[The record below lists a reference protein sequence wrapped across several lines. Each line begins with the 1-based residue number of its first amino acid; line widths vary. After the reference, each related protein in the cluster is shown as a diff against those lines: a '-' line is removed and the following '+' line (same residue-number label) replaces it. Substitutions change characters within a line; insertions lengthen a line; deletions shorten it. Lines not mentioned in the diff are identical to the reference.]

1 MSEKSKLQIIQFLVS
16 DEHLNNVREKCHS
29 LGPETENKRLEYAY
43 IFSEIRAILKGP
55 IELSEILCHE
65 EKEDWWKQ

>member
-16 DEHLNNVREKCHS
+16 DEHLNSIREKCRC
-29 LGPETENKRLEYAY
+29 LEPENKRLEYAY